1 MNHIRLRETF
11 RSVIVATRENTVTV
25 STISY
30 GRELQQYIEARDNPL
45 VESVNLDIVLTN
57 SLTVTSLFNEVP

>member
-1 MNHIRLRETF
+1 M
-11 RSVIVATRENTVTV
+11 IVATRENTVTV